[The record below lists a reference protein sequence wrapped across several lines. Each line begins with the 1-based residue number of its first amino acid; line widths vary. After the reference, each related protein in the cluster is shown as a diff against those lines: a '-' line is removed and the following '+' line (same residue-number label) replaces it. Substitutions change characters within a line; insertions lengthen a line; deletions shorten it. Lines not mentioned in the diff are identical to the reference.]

1 MIAMQILIIYQN
13 RKKKSCY
20 FSIFSSFQTLIFK
33 HLKNEIGQN
42 QQWSICC
49 IISSF
54 KKGGKIQTGL
64 NCEYDGL
71 SKVILSLSHSSTWAQ
86 RTWPLLLPIK
96 KVAKETVMGCDIVFD
111 IVVHCQC
118 LCHNKSPLK
127 WFVMCALLLPTHLKA
142 VHNNLKATIPYYVSA

>member
-1 MIAMQILIIYQN
+1 MLFFYFFKFSKTYFQAF
-13 RKKKSCY
+13 KKWNQTKSRN
-20 FSIFSSFQTLIFK
+20 LP
-33 HLKNEIGQN
+33 
-42 QQWSICC
+42 QWCICC
-49 IISSF
+49 LISSF

-64 NCEYDGL
+64 NCEFDGL

-142 VHNNLKATIPYYVSA
+142 VHNNLKATIPYYVRA

>member
-1 MIAMQILIIYQN
+1 MLFF
-13 RKKKSCY
+13 K
-20 FSIFSSFQTLIFK
+20 FSNAY
-33 HLKNEIGQN
+33 LKNLKETKSDTIKEFA
-42 QQWSICC
+42 QWCICC
-49 IISSF
+49 LISSF
-54 KKGGKIQTGL
+54 KKKGGKIQTGL